1 MIPQED
7 RPGGEV
13 RASVGPLGEERPGA
27 VRVVRLRGQAEHRR
41 LPPDEG
47 AQMGKLLLYREGPH
61 SIG

>member
-13 RASVGPLGEERPGA
+13 RASVGPLGEERPGE

-47 AQMGKLLLYREGPH
+47 A
-61 SIG
+61 